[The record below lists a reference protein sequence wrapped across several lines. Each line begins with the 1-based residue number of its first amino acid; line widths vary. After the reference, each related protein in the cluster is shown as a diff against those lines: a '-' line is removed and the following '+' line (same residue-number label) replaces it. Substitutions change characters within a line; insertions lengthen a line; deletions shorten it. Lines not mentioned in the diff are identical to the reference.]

1 MLAVA
6 RRNLVA
12 GLFSAAASP
21 LHAQPVW
28 PNKPISL
35 LHGFPPGGP
44 VDSVARV
51 ISDALARR
59 LGQPVIVESRPGAAG
74 TTAANFVARAAADGY
89 TLIVIPATY
98 AAAAA
103 MYRQLPYKPVD
114 DFTPIGMIADFPY
127 VIVTHGEYPIR
138 TVDDLIKE
146 GQSRTLTFGSPGQG
160 STQHLLGELLARRFK
175 IKLQHIPYRGGAAA
189 LNDLLGKRIDLM
201 IDPPVAPLEHIK
213 VGTLRGLAVTSA
225 KRFFSMPDVP
235 TLDEAGLA
243 GFDVTGWTG
252 VLGPAKLPGDVVDQ
266 LHSEMKAALGE
277 PSLIDRLH
285 AVGAEPHL
293 MSPAAF
299 KQRLID
305 DIARWTGVVAEAKI
319 ERI

>member
-1 MLAVA
+1 
-6 RRNLVA
+6 
-12 GLFSAAASP
+12 
-21 LHAQPVW
+21 
-28 PNKPISL
+28 
-35 LHGFPPGGP
+35 

-59 LGQPVIVESRPGAAG
+59 LGQPVLVESRSGAAG
-74 TTAANFVARAAADGY
+74 TTAASYVARAAPDGY

-103 MYRQLPYKPVD
+103 MYKQLPYKPIE

-127 VIVTHGEYPIR
+127 VIATHAEYPIR
-138 TVDDLIKE
+138 TVGDMIRE

-160 STQHLLGELLARRFK
+160 STQHLLGELLGRRFK
-175 IKLQHIPYRGGAAA
+175 INLQHIPYRGGAAA
-189 LNDLLGKRIDLM
+189 LNDLLGKRIDLI

-213 VGTLRGLAVTSA
+213 IGTLRGLAVTSA
-225 KRFFSMPDVP
+225 NRFFSMPDVP

-252 VLGPAKLPGDVVDQ
+252 LLGPARLAGDLVDRI
-266 LHSEMKAALGE
+266 HSEMRAALAE
-277 PSLIDRLH
+277 VSLVDRLH
-285 AVGAEPHL
+285 GLGAEPHL

-299 KQRLID
+299 SQRLAE
-305 DIARWTGVVAEAKI
+305 DILRWANVVAEANIEKI
-319 ERI
+319 